1 MTAVTNFTNKI
12 VFQSL
17 FYFYSRFLGGAA
29 IITKSFARI
38 HETNLKKQGMLPL
51 TFADKA
57 DYDKVKPDDLV
68 TLNDL
73 VNLAPGR
80 VRILVKF
87 FTKLILGFS
96 NQIFLKFSSFLEK
109 NNTRFGL
116 ANVPTSLIFLNTG
129 SSEANL
135 IL

>member
-1 MTAVTNFTNKI
+1 M
-12 VFQSL
+12 
-17 FYFYSRFLGGAA
+17 GGAA

-80 VRILVKF
+80 VRVFVDF
-87 FTKLILGFS
+87 FTLNSKENRFFLKQRLIQEMRLGF
-96 NQIFLKFSSFLEK
+96 
-109 NNTRFGL
+109 
-116 ANVPTSLIFLNTG
+116 
-129 SSEANL
+129 
-135 IL
+135 